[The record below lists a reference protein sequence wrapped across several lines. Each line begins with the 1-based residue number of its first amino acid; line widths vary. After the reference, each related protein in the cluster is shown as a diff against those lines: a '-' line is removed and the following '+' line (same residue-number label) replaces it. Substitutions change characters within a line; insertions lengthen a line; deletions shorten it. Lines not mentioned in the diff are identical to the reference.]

1 MDDGRGGSRARRLSP
16 ARPLTLPPR
25 SSFLHTIALA
35 AARLLAAALVLG
47 TPSPARAQLY
57 EAVGIRAQGMAGA
70 FLAVADDA
78 TATWWN
84 PAGLA
89 TGAFVSGIVEY
100 NQALD
105 GSQDHAFGVAFAI
118 PSLGLS
124 YYRSRFSETLSAG
137 STDSLTGNRQ
147 DGGTTGTRL
156 PTHVSSQFGAT
167 VGQSIGEHLVLGS
180 TLKLVRAERTTGD
193 VDVGAMATF
202 GAARLAVVV
211 KNVVAADLT
220 ADGRSLERQA
230 RVGGAYRIEPQGSL
244 ALVVAVD
251 ADLTRTLTAV
261 GDERRVTSGVELGL
275 GPRLSVRGGIGVNTA
290 GGVRRSGSGGV
301 SVALPKKGL
310 NLDAQITQGDDEAL
324 KGWGIGL
331 RVTF

>member
-1 MDDGRGGSRARRLSP
+1 
-16 ARPLTLPPR
+16 
-25 SSFLHTIALA
+25 
-35 AARLLAAALVLG
+35 
-47 TPSPARAQLY
+47 
-57 EAVGIRAQGMAGA
+57 MAGA

-89 TGAFVSGIVEY
+89 AGPFVSGVVEHS
-100 NQALD
+100 QAR
-105 GSQDHAFGVAFAI
+105 GSDDKAFGVAFAI

-124 YYRSRFSETLSAG
+124 YYRSPFGETASAG
-137 STDSLTGNRQ
+137 STESLTGNRQ

-156 PTHVSSQFGAT
+156 PTHVLSQFGAT
-167 VGQSIGEHLVLGS
+167 VGQSLGDHLVLGS
-180 TLKLVRAERTTGD
+180 TLKLVRAERMTGD
-193 VDVGAMATF
+193 FDLGAMATF

-211 KNVVAADLT
+211 KNVLAADVT

-230 RVGGAYRIEPQGSL
+230 RVGGAYMLEPRGSL

-251 ADLTRTLTAV
+251 ADLTRTLTAI
-261 GDERRVTSGVELGL
+261 GDERRITGGLELLGL
-275 GPRLSVRGGIGVNTA
+275 GSRLSVRGGVGANTA
-290 GGVRRSGSGGV
+290 GSVRPSVSAGV

-310 NLDAQITQGDDEAL
+310 NADAQITQGGDEAL